1 MPDTVIMES
10 LTLNEGTP
18 YQRHYQ
24 SRDRRYRSPRLPT
37 PEASRSSKEALDTAY
52 DNGPLLT
59 RPYLGERSIGIPD
72 GPTHSRRDSRNTNA
86 PHSPPYQNGDGQKP
100 SLPPLKTVLGNNI
113 SSPPRTPS
121 PSGSP
126 GQLAPREPSYITSTY
141 KPPSLYPNK
150 KQRTGSV
157 GFPEPSMAGPRFAPT
172 ATLESSA
179 HATSSRSSM
188 SQFPPMET
196 SDSHR
201 TNLHA
206 VNSPPWGAHCQP
218 PKSAG
223 GRQIYDSG
231 ASHYRAPEQTPTS
244 TMLEPSYP
252 RVNPFTGTAP
262 DPFTR
267 QIRESFGQS
276 SDRPSSRRSSVSSYG
291 MYPPRTYEREPSRPG
306 HYVQQTRDVYNDPR
320 DSARYGRPEGQQP
333 RPVGFASHPYQSNV
347 PPFFMPSHY
356 EYQHGKARKRSNLP
370 KQSTE
375 IMKTWFDQNIAN
387 PYPSEEQK
395 AIFSNATGISMTQ
408 VSNWFI
414 NHRRRCPELR
424 DKREKSRGSSRDCD
438 S

>member
-1 MPDTVIMES
+1 MES

-24 SRDRRYRSPRLPT
+24 SRDRKYRSPRLPT

-52 DNGPLLT
+52 ENGPLLT
-59 RPYLGERSIGIPD
+59 RPYLGERSLGIPD
-72 GPTHSRRDSRNTNA
+72 GPIHYRRDSRNTNV
-86 PHSPPYQNGDGQKP
+86 PHSPPYQNGDAQKP

-121 PSGSP
+121 PGASP

-150 KQRTGSV
+150 KQCTGSA
-157 GFPEPSMAGPRFAPT
+157 GFPDAATAGPRFTPT
-172 ATLESSA
+172 ATLDSSVRA
-179 HATSSRSSM
+179 PSSRSSNAR
-188 SQFPPMET
+188 FPPMAT
-196 SDSHR
+196 ADTHR
-201 TNLHA
+201 PGTNSGS
-206 VNSPPWGAHCQP
+206 SPPWRAQSHA

-223 GRQIYDSG
+223 SRSVHES
-231 ASHYRAPEQTPTS
+231 ATSHYRTPEQTPTS
-244 TMLEPSYP
+244 SMLEPSYP

-267 QIRESFGQS
+267 QIRDSFGQS

-291 MYPPRTYEREPSRPG
+291 MYPPRPYEREQARPG
-306 HYVQQTRDVYNDPR
+306 QYAQQTRDIYTDPR
-320 DSARYGRPEGQQP
+320 DSIRYARPEALQT
-333 RPVGFASHPYQSNV
+333 RPVGFPPHPYQSNV
-347 PPFFMPSHY
+347 PPFFMSSHY
-356 EYQHGKARKRSNLP
+356 DYQHGKARKRSNLP

>member
-1 MPDTVIMES
+1 MI
-10 LTLNEGTP
+10 LTSE
-18 YQRHYQ
+18 Q
-24 SRDRRYRSPRLPT
+24 
-37 PEASRSSKEALDTAY
+37 
-52 DNGPLLT
+52 
-59 RPYLGERSIGIPD
+59 
-72 GPTHSRRDSRNTNA
+72 
-86 PHSPPYQNGDGQKP
+86 
-100 SLPPLKTVLGNNI
+100 VLGNNI

-121 PSGSP
+121 PGGSP

-157 GFPEPSMAGPRFAPT
+157 GFPEPAMAGPRFAPT
-172 ATLESSA
+172 ATLESNA

-201 TNLHA
+201 TNIHA

-231 ASHYRAPEQTPTS
+231 ASHYQTPEQTPTS

-291 MYPPRTYEREPSRPG
+291 MYPPRTYEREPCRPG
-306 HYVQQTRDVYNDPR
+306 HYVQQTRDIYNDPR

-333 RPVGFASHPYQSNV
+333 RPVGFPSHPYQSNA

-375 IMKTWFDQNIAN
+375 IMKTWFDQVCS
-387 PYPSEEQK
+387 P
-395 AIFSNATGISMTQ
+395 
-408 VSNWFI
+408 
-414 NHRRRCPELR
+414 
-424 DKREKSRGSSRDCD
+424 
-438 S
+438 